1 MSGILRLAV
10 CRGIDAT
17 RPAFRL
23 GVDPDSGAYHVPM
36 AVNVDVGPSG
46 EVSRRPGFFRVAE
59 GGFHS
64 LWSDGGHAAYAG
76 CGDGLVR
83 IVPDVHDPAGVV
95 VETVA
100 SGLTPGAPVCFL
112 GVAGRVYYANGFE
125 TGVIADGRAGAWG
138 GAAAMFRPGDFVDPP
153 AGHLLEYHAGR
164 IFIASGETVY
174 FTQGAGAFHLVDP
187 AGGFLPVRGGRVRLL
202 AAVDDGL
209 FVGTDQEVFFAA
221 GRDPKDFLYSRVMDQ
236 PPLPGTGLAGA
247 GADLEPVAGKPIA
260 GKAVVWADR
269 RGMCLGLAGGR
280 VERLIRLSLPEAGQ
294 GAALAGPEEWL
305 FLLAP

>member
-1 MSGILRLAV
+1 MSGALRLAV

-17 RPAFRL
+17 RPDSRL
-23 GVDPDSGAYHVPM
+23 GVDPKTGEYHVPM

-46 EVSRRPGFFRVAE
+46 EVSRRPGFRRVAA
-59 GGFHS
+59 GDFHS
-64 LWSDGGHAAYAG
+64 LWSDGREAAYAG
-76 CGDGLVR
+76 CGDSLVR

-112 GVAGRVYYANGFE
+112 GVAGRVYFANGFE
-125 TGVIADGRAGAWG
+125 TGVIAHGRAGPWG

-164 IFIASGETVY
+164 IFIASGETVF

-221 GRDPKDFLYSRVMDQ
+221 GRDPREFAYRRVMDR
-236 PPLPGTGLAGA
+236 PPLPGTGLCGP
-247 GADLEPVAGKPIA
+247 GPDLEAVAGGPIA
-260 GKAVVWADR
+260 GRAVVWADR
-269 RGMCLGLAGGR
+269 RGVCLGLAGGQ
-280 VERLIRLSLPEAGQ
+280 VERLVRLPLPDAGH
-294 GAALAGPEEWL
+294 GAALATEAGWL
-305 FLLAP
+305 FVLSP

>member
-23 GVDPDSGAYHVPM
+23 GIDPDSGAYHVPM

-46 EVSRRPGFFRVAE
+46 EVSRRPGFFRVAA
-59 GGFHS
+59 GDFHS

-76 CGDGLVR
+76 CGDALVR
-83 IVPDVHDPAGVV
+83 IVPDARDPAGVV

-100 SGLTPGAPVCFL
+100 SGLTPGARVSFL

-125 TGVIADGRAGAWG
+125 KGVIADGRAWAWG

-164 IFIASGETVY
+164 IFIASDETVY
-174 FTQGAGAFHLVDP
+174 FTQGAGALHLVDP

-221 GRDPKDFLYSRVMDQ
+221 GRDPKDFL
-236 PPLPGTGLAGA
+236 
-247 GADLEPVAGKPIA
+247 
-260 GKAVVWADR
+260 
-269 RGMCLGLAGGR
+269 
-280 VERLIRLSLPEAGQ
+280 
-294 GAALAGPEEWL
+294 
-305 FLLAP
+305 